1 VRSSEA
7 DQAAI
12 IAACRQ
18 FLAADLVETACLA
31 RAPGSSSYRVRLND
45 RQSVIVKL
53 YFDNSS
59 WKAAHERRIIQALS
73 RDATIRT
80 AALVGCG
87 QIDESAAALI
97 TVDLGDLTL
106 WRAVEEN
113 ECLGHEALQLIGYLL
128 AMFHNIDL
136 GIARAGD
143 EQLGYGIPLAKRVWQ
158 QLRILRHDRFAGLA
172 ACVEPALFRLVDLCR
187 LPGDEV
193 SCHGDLHPANVV
205 LCRLEGGV
213 LIPHLVDFEAT
224 VRGIPEYDLA
234 KSLVTTSAL
243 GYSDRQILLDGY
255 GDQRA
260 IADELLHALV
270 VFHAVDGWIYAA
282 VFEERNQALWRSRI
296 DEVLV
301 RYAPLFG

>member
-136 GIARAGD
+136 AIAASSCWETSAPPTRKGGGYRRHANRAIGMGSAVRVQ
-143 EQLGYGIPLAKRVWQ
+143 EAIPL
-158 QLRILRHDRFAGLA
+158 I
-172 ACVEPALFRLVDLCR
+172 
-187 LPGDEV
+187 
-193 SCHGDLHPANVV
+193 
-205 LCRLEGGV
+205 
-213 LIPHLVDFEAT
+213 
-224 VRGIPEYDLA
+224 
-234 KSLVTTSAL
+234 
-243 GYSDRQILLDGY
+243 
-255 GDQRA
+255 
-260 IADELLHALV
+260 
-270 VFHAVDGWIYAA
+270 
-282 VFEERNQALWRSRI
+282 
-296 DEVLV
+296 
-301 RYAPLFG
+301 